1 MAGWCSDR
9 TLFAATGARQVVPLA
24 ISHSGWVAIELRRRL
39 GSRMPVVVLLDWLVL
54 EPPAPFLD
62 ALAALQ
68 DPER

>member
-1 MAGWCSDR
+1 
-9 TLFAATGARQVVPLA
+9 VPLA